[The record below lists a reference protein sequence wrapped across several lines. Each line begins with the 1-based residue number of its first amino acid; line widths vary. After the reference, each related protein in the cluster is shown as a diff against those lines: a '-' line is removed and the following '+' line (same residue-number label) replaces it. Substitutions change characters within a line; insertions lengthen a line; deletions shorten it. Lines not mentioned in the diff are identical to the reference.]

1 MTAWRLARRHWGP
14 SAVIGSLGGMA
25 ASIPFRTRAA
35 VAAGRAASGMS
46 RLVGRGEGLVIGGK
60 VMLRL
65 SPDAL
70 ADLSGERVAALV
82 SATNGKTSTT
92 RLLATAVGQTGPVV
106 TQATGANMTDGVL
119 SALAYGDRDGQAVLE
134 VDEAYLPRILPAARP
149 QALLLG
155 NLTRDQLDRM
165 NEVAMVARKWR
176 AMLAE
181 CPGRTTVVANCD
193 DPIVTW
199 AARRAPRVLWV
210 SAGQNWTADASVCLE
225 CGGLMR
231 FGTGAE
237 AGTAEGGTDWACTS
251 CDFAR
256 PVPTWRFVRDGD
268 RFAAAGP
275 DGEYDLSR
283 LRLPGWF
290 NAANATLALAAA
302 TDVLGLDP
310 AESVRRMCTVAG
322 VSGRYEEREIGALR
336 VRLLLAKNPASWSE
350 LLTVMPPAPAPV
362 IITINA
368 NDADGRD
375 PSWLWDVPFD
385 KLRGRTV
392 IATGDRRHD
401 LAVRLLHADVD
412 HVVVEDPYDPR
423 SELPAAA
430 RDLDVI
436 DCAATYTAF
445 HGLRTRADART
456 QPTTKRARIG
466 RRKGAA

>member
-1 MTAWRLARRHWGP
+1 MTSPPL
-14 SAVIGSLGGMA
+14 
-25 ASIPFRTRAA
+25 RTRAA
-35 VAAGRAASGMS
+35 VLAGRAASTAS
-46 RLVGRGEGLVIGGK
+46 RLAGRGEGLVIGGK

-65 SPDAL
+65 SPTAMTDL
-70 ADLSGERVAALV
+70 AGDRVAALV

-106 TQATGANMTDGVL
+106 TQETGANMTEGVL
-119 SALAYGDRDGQAVLE
+119 SALAYGHPRGQAVLE
-134 VDEAYLPRILPAARP
+134 VDEAYLPLILPDTRP
-149 QALLLG
+149 RALLLG

-176 AMLAE
+176 TMLQT
-181 CPGRTTVVANCD
+181 CPERTTVVANCD

-199 AARRAPRVLWV
+199 SARRAPRVLWV
-210 SAGQNWTADASVCLE
+210 SAGQNWTSDASVCLE

-231 FGTGAE
+231 FGAGA
-237 AGTAEGGTDWACTS
+237 AWACTS
-251 CDFAR
+251 CDFSR
-256 PVPTWRFVRDGD
+256 PAPAWRFVDDGG
-268 RFAAAGP
+268 RYLAVGP
-275 DGEYDLSR
+275 DRRSHDLSG
-283 LRLPGWF
+283 LQLPGWF

-310 AESVRRMCTVAG
+310 RQSIRRMSTVTG
-322 VSGRYEEREIGALR
+322 VSGRYEVREIGALR
-336 VRLLLAKNPASWSE
+336 ARLLLAKNPASWSE
-350 LLTVMPPAPAPV
+350 LLTVMPPTPTPV

-375 PSWLWDVPFD
+375 PSWLWDVPFE

-392 IATGDRRHD
+392 IATGDRRRD

-412 HVVVEDPYDPR
+412 HVVIEDPYDPAAP
-423 SELPAAA
+423 LPPAA
-430 RDLDVI
+430 RELDVI

-456 QPTTKRARIG
+456 EPTTKRGGGAGGGGRG
-466 RRKGAA
+466 PGVLRRKAGAGA